1 MHRRTWLL
9 LLSIALWDPTS
20 GWTQEPVSRVQVEAG
35 IGYLTSGDYFTGPA
49 STTLDN
55 GDAAAVMLQVGLRV
69 HRSLDLVLAGAYA
82 QPDWRLGGVPLLGS
96 VSLPGASLWF
106 GDAAL
111 RGRLPLSQSVRPVSL
126 LAQVGAG
133 LVRYAV
139 GTSVLGNRIDAS
151 ATNFAFVLG
160 AGVQAPLA
168 RRLGVEL
175 LAKDYIASFKSVRDL
190 EAFGVEG
197 QRAHT
202 LLLSG
207 SLRYDL

>member
-1 MHRRTWLL
+1 MHPRTCLV
-9 LLSIALWDPTS
+9 LLSITLFGTTS
-20 GWTQEPVSRVQVEAG
+20 GWAQGRGSRIQVEAG
-35 IGYLTSGDYFTGPA
+35 VGYLTSGDYFTGPS

-55 GDAAAVMLQVGLRV
+55 SDAAAVMLQIGLRLQ
-69 HRSLDLVLAGAYA
+69 RSLDLVLAGTYA
-82 QPDWRLGGVPLLGS
+82 QPDWRLGGVPVLGS

-111 RGRLPLSQSVRPVSL
+111 RGRLPLSRSIRPVSL

-133 LVRYAV
+133 LARYAV
-139 GTSVLGNRIDAS
+139 GTSVLGNRIDGS
-151 ATNFAFVLG
+151 ATNFAFVVG

-197 QRAHT
+197 RRAHT
-202 LLLSG
+202 ILLAG

>member
-1 MHRRTWLL
+1 
-9 LLSIALWDPTS
+9 LLSIVLFGTTS
-20 GWTQEPVSRVQVEAG
+20 GWTQDRASPVQVEAG
-35 IGYLTSGDYFTGPA
+35 VGYLTSGDYFTGPG
-49 STTLDN
+49 STSLQT

-69 HRSLDLVLAGAYA
+69 HRSFDVVIAGAYA

-111 RGRLPLSQSVRPVSL
+111 RGRLPLNQSSRPVSL

-133 LVRYAV
+133 LARYAV

-160 AGVQAPLA
+160 AGVQASLA
-168 RRLGVEL
+168 RRVGLEL

-190 EAFGVEG
+190 EALGVEG

-202 LLLSG
+202 ILLAASV
-207 SLRYDL
+207 RYDL